1 MSTGRT
7 GRLEGKIAVV
17 TGGARGIGKAIC
29 ERMLQEGANVA
40 VLDTRETEL
49 KETCMAFSESQKTVV
64 GFNVDISSKSQVEKS
79 FKSIVER
86 FGTIDVL
93 VNNAG
98 IVCPAPLEDVVED
111 AWDQVVAVN
120 LKGTTFCTQAAL
132 LVMKENRYGRIIN
145 IGSRA
150 CLGKTERTVYAATKA
165 GLIGMTRTWALELGS
180 FNITV
185 NWIGPGLV
193 ATELYR
199 QVNPSDSTRTKNLIS
214 AIPLKRV
221 GEPEDIA
228 NAVVFL
234 SSDESSYITG
244 QTLFVCGGLSIY
256 SSPM

>member
-7 GRLEGKIAVV
+7 GRLEGKIAIV

-29 ERMLQEGANVA
+29 EKMLQEGASVA
-40 VLDTRETEL
+40 VLDIRDTDL
-49 KETCMAFSESQKTVV
+49 KETCRVLSESQKTAV
-64 GFNVDISSKSQVEKS
+64 GFNIDISNKDQVDKA

-86 FGTIDVL
+86 FGTIDIL

-98 IVCPAPLEDVVED
+98 IVCPAPIEDVSED
-111 AWDQVVAVN
+111 DWDQVVAVN
-120 LKGTTFCTQAAL
+120 LKGATFCTQAAARI
-132 LVMKENRYGRIIN
+132 MKEKRYGRIVN

-165 GLIGMTRTWALELGS
+165 GLIGMTRTWALEFGS
-180 FNITV
+180 SNITV

-199 QVNPSDSTRTKNLIS
+199 QVNPADSIRTKNLIS

-221 GEPEDIA
+221 GEPVDIA
-228 NAVVFL
+228 NAVMFL
-234 SSDESSYITG
+234 SSDESSYVTG
-244 QTLFVCGGLSIY
+244 QSLFVCGGLSIY